1 MRKHMKKAKL
11 LCLLLALLGL
21 LSACSAHSEAAA
33 EKAAPTWQ
41 SQYDLGVRYLSNG
54 NYEEA
59 ILAFNAAI
67 EIDPKNAE
75 TYEQRGNAYWELA
88 QNAQGSEQT
97 EAYRCA
103 AEDYESAMKW
113 GSETDVL
120 YRRAADSYYGAQDYE
135 KAESYY
141 EKLLEKD
148 EDVLARLIEC
158 SRELGKENE
167 LAKRLQA
174 RYRETGDNRCLQ
186 ALCELWP
193 QEALR
198 AYAALLGTDGTM
210 GFALVDLDENG
221 TPELICGEIDTKG
234 QSEQI
239 ALTDYTLYTW
249 KNDQVMELYNGFVD
263 TWINP
268 DVRVTTAG
276 AIVNEGHGTSAGY
289 VLQYVR
295 WDGVQIEHHDFW
307 SYAKTE
313 DMAGERAYYFD
324 DVEVSEAV
332 FDERLAA
339 CTEGDDGYVL
349 RFFANTPENC
359 RDYLYYGTQTSQTT
373 AEEPQLSEQ
382 ELLALLR
389 ENVEWLNAVE
399 NECFMAEVQWEEAYG
414 AILSYENSQYGKI
427 KRLVPRPTVS
437 SELKRH
443 VAEGEAV
450 DPAERSFYPISNYSS
465 KEQMLNDLCE
475 YIDVDSPNIVQMSSS
490 SVSDMLDED
499 VLEFDG
505 RLYMIRGGRGYGVYD
520 YDPQTLKIVS
530 FDETTCE
537 AECDLLFFDQFY
549 SVQTISFEKRNG
561 RWIIV
566 HVEVTRSS
574 ADPYTITAET
584 RADRSLYPRPERT
597 LQQGSQGE
605 DVKYVQAMLVVM
617 NYDGVVVDGDFGQAT
632 KAALM
637 RWQKNHSLTQ
647 TGVVD
652 ADTLQQLEAAETEW
666 LLRE

>member
-1 MRKHMKKAKL
+1 MKRIKMM
-11 LCLLLALLGL
+11 CFLLALLGL
-21 LSACSAHSEAAA
+21 LSACSAHSVDA
-33 EKAAPTWQ
+33 EEQSAPTWQ
-41 SQYDLGVRYLSNG
+41 SRYDLGVRYLSDG
-54 NYEEA
+54 RYEEA
-59 ILAFNAAI
+59 ILAFTAAI
-67 EIDPKNAE
+67 EIDPKNAQA
-75 TYEQRGNAYWELA
+75 YEQRGDAYWELA
-88 QNAQGSEQT
+88 QSAQGSEQT
-97 EAYRCA
+97 DAYRSA
-103 AEDYESAMKW
+103 AEDYESAMQW
-113 GSETDVL
+113 GSETDEL
-120 YRRAADSYYGAQDYE
+120 YRRAADAYYGAQDYE

-158 SRELGKENE
+158 SRALGTGKE

-174 RYRETGDNRCLQ
+174 RYLETGEERYLQ

-193 QEALR
+193 QDALR

-210 GFALVDLDENG
+210 GFALVDLDEDG
-221 TPELICGEIDTKG
+221 TPELICGEINTG
-234 QSEQI
+234 VQSEQI
-239 ALTDYTLYTW
+239 VLTDYRLYTW
-249 KNDQVMELYNGFVD
+249 KNGQTAELYHGFVD
-263 TWINP
+263 GWFYP
-268 DVRVTTAG
+268 DVCVTTKG

-289 VLQYVR
+289 ELQYVC

-313 DMAGERAYYFD
+313 DVSGERVCYLD

-339 CTEGDDGYVL
+339 CTADDEYVL
-349 RFFANTPENC
+349 HFLASTPENC
-359 RDYLYYGTQTSQTT
+359 RKYLRSAAQASRQPEQT
-373 AEEPQLSEQ
+373 QLSEQ
-382 ELLALLR
+382 ELLALLQ
-389 ENVEWLNAVE
+389 ENLAWLNAVE
-399 NECFMAEVQWEEAYG
+399 DELFFVELRGASCMAVV
-414 AILSYENSQYGKI
+414 SYENGQYGAI
-427 KRLVPRPTVS
+427 KRLVPSPATT
-437 SELKRH
+437 SELERSL
-443 VAEGEAV
+443 AEDEAV

-465 KEQMLNDLCE
+465 KEQMLDNLRE
-475 YIDVDSPNIVQMSSS
+475 YMDVDSLGIMQSPYAT
-490 SVSDMLDED
+490 VSDVLNDN
-499 VLEFDG
+499 VLEFNG
-505 RLYMIRGGRGYGVYD
+505 GLYLVRGGRGYGVYD
-520 YDPQTLKIVS
+520 YDPQTLRIVS
-530 FDETTCE
+530 SDETACE
-537 AECDLLFFDQFY
+537 AECDLLYFEQFD

-561 RWIIV
+561 RWIIT
-566 HVEVTRSS
+566 HVAKAQSG

-632 KAALM
+632 EAALM

>member
-1 MRKHMKKAKL
+1 MKRIKMM
-11 LCLLLALLGL
+11 CFLLALLGL
-21 LSACSAHSEAAA
+21 LSACSAHSVDA
-33 EKAAPTWQ
+33 EEQSAPTWQ
-41 SQYDLGVRYLSNG
+41 SRYDLGVRYLSDG
-54 NYEEA
+54 RYEEA
-59 ILAFNAAI
+59 ILAFTAAI
-67 EIDPKNAE
+67 EIDPKNAQA
-75 TYEQRGNAYWELA
+75 YEQRGDAYWELA
-88 QNAQGSEQT
+88 QSAQGSEQT
-97 EAYRCA
+97 DAYRSA
-103 AEDYESAMKW
+103 AEDYESAMQW
-113 GSETDVL
+113 GSETDEL
-120 YRRAADSYYGAQDYE
+120 YRRAADAYYGAQDYE

-158 SRELGKENE
+158 SRALGTGKE

-174 RYRETGDNRCLQ
+174 RYLETGEERYLQ

-210 GFALVDLDENG
+210 GFALVDLDEDG
-221 TPELICGEIDTKG
+221 TPELICGEIDTQG

-249 KNDQVMELYNGFVD
+249 KNDQVTELYHGFVD

-268 DVRVTTAG
+268 DVRVTAAG

-289 VLQYVR
+289 ELQYVR

-307 SYAKTE
+307 SYAKSE
-313 DMAGERAYYFD
+313 DLAGDRAYYLD

-332 FDERLAA
+332 FYERLAD

-349 RFFANTPENC
+349 RFLANTPDNC
-359 RDYLYYGTQTSQTT
+359 RKYLRGSTQASQQPEQT
-373 AEEPQLSEQ
+373 QLSEQ
-382 ELLALLR
+382 ELLALLQ
-389 ENVEWLNAVE
+389 ENLAWLNAVE
-399 NECFMAEVQWEEAYG
+399 DELFFVELRGASCMAVV
-414 AILSYENSQYGKI
+414 SYENGQYGAI
-427 KRLVPRPTVS
+427 KRLVPEGNSADIEQT
-437 SELKRH
+437 L
-443 VAEGEAV
+443 AEDEAI
-450 DPAERSFYPISNYSS
+450 DPAYRSFSPISNYSS
-465 KEQMLNDLCE
+465 KEQILNTLRD
-475 YIDVDSPNIVQMSSS
+475 YMDVDSLGIMQNAYAT
-490 SVSDMLDED
+490 VSD
-499 VLEFDG
+499 VLNDNVWEFNG
-505 RLYMIRGGRGYGVYD
+505 GLYLVRGGRGYGVYD
-520 YDPQTLKIVS
+520 YDPQTLRIVS
-530 FDETTCE
+530 SDETACE
-537 AECDLLFFDQFY
+537 AECDLLYFEQFY

-561 RWIIV
+561 RWIIT
-566 HVEVTRSS
+566 HVAKAQSG

-597 LQQGSQGE
+597 LERGSQGE

-617 NYDGVVVDGDFGQAT
+617 NYDGVVVDGDFGPAT
-632 KAALM
+632 EAALM

>member
-1 MRKHMKKAKL
+1 MKRIKMM
-11 LCLLLALLGL
+11 CFLLALLGL
-21 LSACSAHSEAAA
+21 LSACSAHSVDA
-33 EKAAPTWQ
+33 EEQSAPTWQ
-41 SQYDLGVRYLSNG
+41 SRYDLGVRYLSDG
-54 NYEEA
+54 RYEEA
-59 ILAFNAAI
+59 ILAFTAAI
-67 EIDPKNAE
+67 EIDPKNAQA
-75 TYEQRGNAYWELA
+75 YEQRGDAYWELA
-88 QNAQGSEQT
+88 QSAQGSEQT
-97 EAYRCA
+97 DAYRSA
-103 AEDYESAMKW
+103 AEDYESAMQW
-113 GSETDVL
+113 GSETDEL
-120 YRRAADSYYGAQDYE
+120 YRRAADAYYGAQDYE
-135 KAESYY
+135 KAEFYY

-158 SRELGKENE
+158 SQALGTGKE

-174 RYRETGDNRCLQ
+174 RYLETGEERYLQ

-210 GFALVDLDENG
+210 GFALVDLDEDG
-221 TPELICGEIDTKG
+221 TPELICGEIDTQG

-249 KNDQVMELYNGFVD
+249 KNDQVTELYHGFVD

-268 DVRVTTAG
+268 DVRVTAAG

-289 VLQYVR
+289 ELQYVR

-307 SYAKTE
+307 SYAKSE
-313 DMAGERAYYFD
+313 DLAGDRAYYLD

-332 FDERLAA
+332 FYERLAD

-349 RFFANTPENC
+349 RFLANTPDNC
-359 RDYLYYGTQTSQTT
+359 RKYLRGSTQASQQPEQT
-373 AEEPQLSEQ
+373 QLSEQ
-382 ELLALLR
+382 ELLALLQ
-389 ENVEWLNAVE
+389 ENLAWLNEVE
-399 NECFMAEVQWEEAYG
+399 DDRFFIECQGGYMAIV
-414 AILSYENSQYGKI
+414 SYENGQYGRI
-427 KRLVPRPTVS
+427 KRLVPSPATT
-437 SELKRH
+437 SELESTL
-443 VAEGEAV
+443 AEDEAI
-450 DPAERSFYPISNYSS
+450 DPAYRSFSPITNYSS
-465 KEQMLNDLCE
+465 KEQILNLLRQ
-475 YIDVDSPNIVQMSSS
+475 YMDVDSLGIMQSPYAT
-490 SVSDMLDED
+490 VSDTLDEN
-499 VLEFDG
+499 VMEFNG
-505 RLYMIRGGRGYGVYD
+505 GLYLVRGGRGYGVYD
-520 YDPQTLKIVS
+520 YDPQTLRIVS
-530 FDETTCE
+530 SDETACE
-537 AECDLLFFDQFY
+537 AECDLLYFEQFD

-566 HVEVTRSS
+566 HVGKAGSS

-632 KAALM
+632 EAALM

>member
-1 MRKHMKKAKL
+1 MKRIKMM
-11 LCLLLALLGL
+11 CFLLALLGL
-21 LSACSAHSEAAA
+21 LSACSAHSVDA
-33 EKAAPTWQ
+33 EEQSAPTWQ
-41 SQYDLGVRYLSNG
+41 SRYDLGVRYLSDG
-54 NYEEA
+54 RYEEA
-59 ILAFNAAI
+59 ILAFTAAI
-67 EIDPKNAE
+67 EIDPKNAQA
-75 TYEQRGNAYWELA
+75 YEQRGDAYWELA
-88 QNAQGSEQT
+88 QSAQGSEQT
-97 EAYRCA
+97 DAYRSA
-103 AEDYESAMKW
+103 AEDYESAMQW
-113 GSETDVL
+113 GSETDEL
-120 YRRAADSYYGAQDYE
+120 YRRAADAYYGAQDYE

-158 SRELGKENE
+158 SRALGTGKE

-174 RYRETGDNRCLQ
+174 RYLETGEERYLQ

-198 AYAALLGTDGTM
+198 GYAALLGTDGTM
-210 GFALVDLDENG
+210 GFALVDLDEDG
-221 TPELICGEIDTKG
+221 TPELICGEIDTQG

-249 KNDQVMELYNGFVD
+249 KNDQVMELYHGFVD

-268 DVRVTTAG
+268 DVRVTAAG

-289 VLQYVR
+289 ELQYVR

-307 SYAKTE
+307 SYAKSE
-313 DMAGERAYYFD
+313 DLAGDRAYYLD

-332 FDERLAA
+332 FYERLAD

-349 RFFANTPENC
+349 RFLANTPDNC
-359 RDYLYYGTQTSQTT
+359 RKYLRGSTQASQQPEQT
-373 AEEPQLSEQ
+373 QLSEQ
-382 ELLALLR
+382 ELLALLQ
-389 ENVEWLNAVE
+389 ENLAWLNAVE
-399 NECFMAEVQWEEAYG
+399 DELFFVELRGASCMAVV
-414 AILSYENSQYGKI
+414 SYENGQYGAI
-427 KRLVPRPTVS
+427 KRLVPEGNSADIEQT
-437 SELKRH
+437 L
-443 VAEGEAV
+443 AEDEAI
-450 DPAERSFYPISNYSS
+450 DPAYRSFSPISNYSS
-465 KEQMLNDLCE
+465 KEQILNTLRD
-475 YIDVDSPNIVQMSSS
+475 YMDVDSLGIMQSPYAT
-490 SVSDMLDED
+490 VSDVLNDN

-505 RLYMIRGGRGYGVYD
+505 GLYLVRGGRGYGVYD
-520 YDPQTLKIVS
+520 YDPQTLRIVS
-530 FDETTCE
+530 SDETACE
-537 AECDLLFFDQFY
+537 AECDLLYFEQFD
-549 SVQTISFEKRNG
+549 SVQTISFEKRSG
-561 RWIIV
+561 RWIIT
-566 HVEVTRSS
+566 HIEKANSG

-597 LQQGSQGE
+597 LERGSQGE

-632 KAALM
+632 EAALM

-652 ADTLQQLEAAETEW
+652 ADTLQQLEAAETAW

>member
-1 MRKHMKKAKL
+1 MKRIKMM
-11 LCLLLALLGL
+11 CFLLALLGL
-21 LSACSAHSEAAA
+21 LSACSAHSVDA
-33 EKAAPTWQ
+33 EEQSAPTWQ
-41 SQYDLGVRYLSNG
+41 SRYDLGVRYLSDG
-54 NYEEA
+54 RYEEA
-59 ILAFNAAI
+59 ILAFTAAI
-67 EIDPKNAE
+67 EIDPKNAQA
-75 TYEQRGNAYWELA
+75 YEQRGDAYWELA
-88 QNAQGSEQT
+88 QSAQGSEQT
-97 EAYRCA
+97 DAYRSA
-103 AEDYESAMKW
+103 AEDYESAMQW
-113 GSETDVL
+113 GSETDEL
-120 YRRAADSYYGAQDYE
+120 YRRAADAYYGAQDYE

-158 SRELGKENE
+158 SRALGTGKE

-174 RYRETGDNRCLQ
+174 RYLETGEERYLQ

-198 AYAALLGTDGTM
+198 GYAALLGTDGTM
-210 GFALVDLDENG
+210 GFALVDLDEDG
-221 TPELICGEIDTKG
+221 TPELICGEINTG
-234 QSEQI
+234 VQSEQI
-239 ALTDYTLYTW
+239 VLTDYRLYTW
-249 KNDQVMELYNGFVD
+249 KNGQTAELYHGFVD
-263 TWINP
+263 GWFYP
-268 DVRVTTAG
+268 DVCVTTKG

-289 VLQYVR
+289 ELQYVR
-295 WDGVQIEHHDFW
+295 WDGVQIEHHSFW
-307 SYAKTE
+307 SYAKSE
-313 DMAGERAYYFD
+313 NLAGDRAYYLD

-332 FDERLAA
+332 FYERLAD

-349 RFFANTPENC
+349 HFLANTPENC
-359 RDYLYYGTQTSQTT
+359 RDYLRYGIQTSQTT

-399 NECFMAEVQWEEAYG
+399 NEWFMAEVQWEEAYG

-427 KRLVPRPTVS
+427 KRLVPMPTS
-437 SELKRH
+437 TSELEGTL
-443 VAEGEAV
+443 AEKEIF
-450 DPAERSFYPISNYSS
+450 DPIPVHYYPITNYISV
-465 KEQMLNDLCE
+465 EQIVERLRE
-475 YIDVDSPNIVQMSSS
+475 YMDVDCPNIVQCSSAS
-490 SVSDMLDED
+490 ASKIVHDD
-499 VLEFDG
+499 VMEFNG
-505 RLYMIRGGRGYGVYD
+505 RVYLTRGSRGYGVYD
-520 YDPQTLKIVS
+520 YDLQTLKIVS

-537 AECDLLFFDQFY
+537 AECDLVRMDNVR

-566 HVEVTRSS
+566 HVEEARSS

-597 LQQGSQGE
+597 LERGSQGE

-617 NYDGVVVDGDFGQAT
+617 NYDGVVVDGDFGPAT
-632 KAALM
+632 EAALM

>member
-1 MRKHMKKAKL
+1 MKRIKMM
-11 LCLLLALLGL
+11 CFLLALLGL
-21 LSACSAHSEAAA
+21 LSACSAHSVDA
-33 EKAAPTWQ
+33 EEQSAPTWQ
-41 SQYDLGVRYLSNG
+41 SRYDLGVRYLSDG
-54 NYEEA
+54 RYEEA
-59 ILAFNAAI
+59 ILAFTAAI
-67 EIDPKNAE
+67 EIDPKNAQA
-75 TYEQRGNAYWELA
+75 YEQRGDAYWELA
-88 QNAQGSEQT
+88 QSAQGSEQT
-97 EAYRCA
+97 DAYRSA
-103 AEDYESAMKW
+103 AEDYESAMQW
-113 GSETDVL
+113 GSETDEL
-120 YRRAADSYYGAQDYE
+120 YRRAADAYYGAQDYE
-135 KAESYY
+135 KAEFYY

-158 SRELGKENE
+158 SRALGTGKE

-174 RYRETGDNRCLQ
+174 RYLETGEERYLQ

-210 GFALVDLDENG
+210 GFALVDLDEDG

-249 KNDQVMELYNGFVD
+249 KNDQVTELYHGFVD

-289 VLQYVR
+289 ELQYVR

-313 DMAGERAYYFD
+313 DVSGERVCYLD

-359 RDYLYYGTQTSQTT
+359 RDYLHYGIQTSQTT

-382 ELLALLR
+382 ELLALLQ
-389 ENVEWLNAVE
+389 ENLAWLNAVE
-399 NECFMAEVQWEEAYG
+399 DELFFVELRGASCMAVV
-414 AILSYENSQYGKI
+414 SYENGQYGAI
-427 KRLVPRPTVS
+427 KRLVPSPATT
-437 SELKRH
+437 SELERSL
-443 VAEGEAV
+443 AEDEAV
-450 DPAERSFYPISNYSS
+450 DPAERSFSPISNYSS
-465 KEQMLNDLCE
+465 KEQMLDNLRE
-475 YIDVDSPNIVQMSSS
+475 YMDVDSLGIMQSPYAT
-490 SVSDMLDED
+490 VSD
-499 VLEFDG
+499 VLNDNVWEFNG
-505 RLYMIRGGRGYGVYD
+505 GLYLVRGGRGYGVFT

-537 AECDLLFFDQFY
+537 AECDLMRFGDYFD
-549 SVQTISFEKRNG
+549 SVQTISFEKRSG
-561 RWIIV
+561 RWIIT
-566 HVEVTRSS
+566 HIEKANSG

-597 LQQGSQGE
+597 LERGSQGE

-617 NYDGVVVDGDFGQAT
+617 NYDGVVVDGDFGPVTAD
-632 KAALM
+632 AVM
-637 RWQKNHSLTQ
+637 RWQKNHGYTQ
-647 TGVVD
+647 DGVVD
-652 ADTLQQLEAAETEW
+652 VQLLSAMEEAETSW
-666 LLRE
+666 KLRQ

>member
-1 MRKHMKKAKL
+1 MKRLKMM
-11 LCLLLALLGL
+11 CFLLALLGL
-21 LSACSAHSEAAA
+21 LSACSAHSVDA
-33 EKAAPTWQ
+33 EEQSAPTWQ
-41 SQYDLGVRYLSNG
+41 SRYDLGVRYLSDG
-54 NYEEA
+54 RYEEA
-59 ILAFNAAI
+59 ILAFTAAI
-67 EIDPKNAE
+67 EIDPKNAQA
-75 TYEQRGNAYWELA
+75 YEQRGDAYWELA
-88 QNAQGSEQT
+88 QSAQGSEQT
-97 EAYRCA
+97 DAYRSA
-103 AEDYESAMKW
+103 AEDYESAMQW
-113 GSETDVL
+113 GSETDEL
-120 YRRAADSYYGAQDYE
+120 YRRAADAYYGAQDYE

-158 SRELGKENE
+158 SRALGTGKE

-174 RYRETGDNRCLQ
+174 RYLETGEERYLQ

-210 GFALVDLDENG
+210 GFALVDLDEDG

-249 KNDQVMELYNGFVD
+249 KNDQVMELYHGFVD

-289 VLQYVR
+289 ELQYVR

-307 SYAKTE
+307 SYAKSE
-313 DMAGERAYYFD
+313 DLAGDRAYYLD

-332 FDERLAA
+332 FYERLAD

-349 RFFANTPENC
+349 RFLANTPENC
-359 RDYLYYGTQTSQTT
+359 RKYLRDSIQASRQP
-373 AEEPQLSEQ
+373 EQPQLNEQ
-382 ELLALLR
+382 ELLALLQ
-389 ENVEWLNAVE
+389 ENLAWLNAVE
-399 NECFMAEVQWEEAYG
+399 GETFFVEGQGSYMAIV
-414 AILSYENSQYGKI
+414 SYENGQYGRI
-427 KRLVPRPTVS
+427 KRLVPSPATT
-437 SELKRH
+437 SELESTL
-443 VAEGEAV
+443 AEDEAI
-450 DPAERSFYPISNYSS
+450 DPTFSSYYPISNYSS
-465 KEQMLNDLCE
+465 EEQILDNLRE
-475 YIDVDSPNIVQMSSS
+475 YMDVDSLGIMQSPYAT
-490 SVSDMLDED
+490 VSDTLDEN
-499 VLEFDG
+499 VMEFNG
-505 RLYMIRGGRGYGVYD
+505 GLYLVRGGRGYGVYD
-520 YDPQTLKIVS
+520 YDPQTLRIVS
-530 FDETTCE
+530 SDETACE
-537 AECDLLFFDQFY
+537 AECDLLCFEQFD

-566 HVEVTRSS
+566 HVGKAGSS

-597 LQQGSQGE
+597 LERGSQGE

-617 NYDGVVVDGDFGQAT
+617 NYDGVVVDGDFGPAT
-632 KAALM
+632 EAALM

>member
-1 MRKHMKKAKL
+1 MKRIKMM
-11 LCLLLALLGL
+11 CFLLALLGL
-21 LSACSAHSEAAA
+21 LSACSAHSVDA
-33 EKAAPTWQ
+33 EEQSAPTWQ
-41 SQYDLGVRYLSNG
+41 SRYDLGVRYLSDG
-54 NYEEA
+54 RYEEA
-59 ILAFNAAI
+59 ILAFTAAI
-67 EIDPKNAE
+67 EIDPKNAQA
-75 TYEQRGNAYWELA
+75 YEQRGDAYWELA
-88 QNAQGSEQT
+88 QSAQGSEQT
-97 EAYRCA
+97 DAYRSA
-103 AEDYESAMKW
+103 AEDYESAMQW
-113 GSETDVL
+113 GSETDEL
-120 YRRAADSYYGAQDYE
+120 YRRAADAYYGAQDYE
-135 KAESYY
+135 KAEFYY

-158 SRELGKENE
+158 SQALGTGKE

-174 RYRETGDNRCLQ
+174 RYLETGEERYLQ

-210 GFALVDLDENG
+210 GFALVDLDEDG

-249 KNDQVMELYNGFVD
+249 KNDQVTELYHGFVD

-289 VLQYVR
+289 ELQYVR

-307 SYAKTE
+307 SYAKSE
-313 DMAGERAYYFD
+313 DLAGDRAYYLD

-332 FDERLAA
+332 FYERLAD

-349 RFFANTPENC
+349 RFLANTPDNC
-359 RDYLYYGTQTSQTT
+359 RKYLRGSTQASQQPEQT
-373 AEEPQLSEQ
+373 QLSEQ
-382 ELLALLR
+382 ELLALLQ
-389 ENVEWLNAVE
+389 ENLAWLNAVE
-399 NECFMAEVQWEEAYG
+399 DELFFVELRGASCMAVV
-414 AILSYENSQYGKI
+414 SYENGQYGAI
-427 KRLVPRPTVS
+427 KRLVPEGNSADIEQT
-437 SELKRH
+437 L
-443 VAEGEAV
+443 AEDEAI
-450 DPAERSFYPISNYSS
+450 DPAYRSFSPISNYSS
-465 KEQMLNDLCE
+465 KEQILNTLRD
-475 YIDVDSPNIVQMSSS
+475 YMDVDSLGIMQNAYAT
-490 SVSDMLDED
+490 VSD
-499 VLEFDG
+499 VLNDNVWELNG
-505 RLYMIRGGRGYGVYD
+505 GLYLVRGGRGYGVFN

-537 AECDLLFFDQFY
+537 AECDLLYFEQFD

-561 RWIIV
+561 RWIIT
-566 HVEVTRSS
+566 HVAKAQSG

-597 LQQGSQGE
+597 LESGSQGE

-632 KAALM
+632 EAALM

>member
-1 MRKHMKKAKL
+1 MKRIKMM
-11 LCLLLALLGL
+11 CFLLALLGL
-21 LSACSAHSEAAA
+21 LSACSAHSVDA
-33 EKAAPTWQ
+33 EEQSAPTWQ
-41 SQYDLGVRYLSNG
+41 SRYDLGVRYLSDG
-54 NYEEA
+54 RYEEA
-59 ILAFNAAI
+59 ILAFTAAI
-67 EIDPKNAE
+67 EIDPKNAQA
-75 TYEQRGNAYWELA
+75 YEQRGDAYWELA
-88 QNAQGSEQT
+88 QSAQGSEQT
-97 EAYRCA
+97 DAYRSA
-103 AEDYESAMKW
+103 AEDYESAMQW
-113 GSETDVL
+113 GSETDEL
-120 YRRAADSYYGAQDYE
+120 YRRAADAYYGAQDYE

-158 SRELGKENE
+158 SRALGTGKE

-174 RYRETGDNRCLQ
+174 RYLETGEERYLQ

-210 GFALVDLDENG
+210 GFALVDLDEDG
-221 TPELICGEIDTKG
+221 TPELICGEIDTQG

-249 KNDQVMELYNGFVD
+249 KNDQVTELYHGFVD

-268 DVRVTTAG
+268 DVRVTAAG

-289 VLQYVR
+289 ELQYVR

-307 SYAKTE
+307 SYAKSE
-313 DMAGERAYYFD
+313 DLAGDRAYYLD

-332 FDERLAA
+332 FYERLAD

-349 RFFANTPENC
+349 RFLANTPDNC
-359 RDYLYYGTQTSQTT
+359 RKYLRGSTQASQQPEQT
-373 AEEPQLSEQ
+373 QLSEQ
-382 ELLALLR
+382 ELLALLQ
-389 ENVEWLNAVE
+389 ENLAWLNAVE
-399 NECFMAEVQWEEAYG
+399 DELFFVELRGASCMAVV
-414 AILSYENSQYGKI
+414 SYENGQYGAI
-427 KRLVPRPTVS
+427 KRLVPEGNSADIEQT
-437 SELKRH
+437 L
-443 VAEGEAV
+443 AEDEAI
-450 DPAERSFYPISNYSS
+450 DPAYRSFSPISNYSS
-465 KEQMLNDLCE
+465 KEQILNTLRD
-475 YIDVDSPNIVQMSSS
+475 YMDVDSLGIMQNAYAT
-490 SVSDMLDED
+490 VSD
-499 VLEFDG
+499 VLNDNVWEFDG
-505 RLYMIRGGRGYGVYD
+505 GLYLVRGGRGYGVYD
-520 YDPQTLKIVS
+520 YDPQTLRIVS
-530 FDETTCE
+530 SDETACE
-537 AECDLLFFDQFY
+537 AECDLLYFEQFD
-549 SVQTISFEKRNG
+549 SVQTISFEKRNS
-561 RWIIV
+561 RWIIT
-566 HVEVTRSS
+566 HVAKAQSG

-632 KAALM
+632 EAALM

-652 ADTLQQLEAAETEW
+652 ADTLQQLEAAETAW

>member
-1 MRKHMKKAKL
+1 MKRIKMM
-11 LCLLLALLGL
+11 CFLLALLGL
-21 LSACSAHSEAAA
+21 LSACSAHSVDA
-33 EKAAPTWQ
+33 EEQSAPTWQ
-41 SQYDLGVRYLSNG
+41 SRYDLGVRYLSDG
-54 NYEEA
+54 RYEEA
-59 ILAFNAAI
+59 ILAFTAAI
-67 EIDPKNAE
+67 EIDPKNAQA
-75 TYEQRGNAYWELA
+75 YEQRGDAYWELA
-88 QNAQGSEQT
+88 QSAQGSEQT
-97 EAYRCA
+97 DAYRSA
-103 AEDYESAMKW
+103 AEDYESAMQW
-113 GSETDVL
+113 GSETDEL
-120 YRRAADSYYGAQDYE
+120 YRRAADAYYGAQDYE

-148 EDVLARLIEC
+148 EDVLVRLIEC
-158 SRELGKENE
+158 SRALGTGKE

-174 RYRETGDNRCLQ
+174 RYLETGEERYLQ

-210 GFALVDLDENG
+210 GFALVDLDEDG
-221 TPELICGEIDTKG
+221 TPELICGEINTG
-234 QSEQI
+234 VQSEQI
-239 ALTDYTLYTW
+239 VLTDYRLYTW
-249 KNDQVMELYNGFVD
+249 KNGQTAELYHGFVD
-263 TWINP
+263 GWFYP
-268 DVRVTTAG
+268 DVCVITAG

-289 VLQYVR
+289 ELQYVR

-313 DMAGERAYYFD
+313 DMSGEWAYYLD
-324 DVEVSEAV
+324 DVEVSEDV

-359 RDYLYYGTQTSQTT
+359 RDYLHYGIQTSQTT

-382 ELLALLR
+382 ELLALLQ

-399 NECFMAEVQWEEAYG
+399 NEWFMAEVQWEEAYG

-427 KRLVPRPTVS
+427 KRLVPMPTS
-437 SELKRH
+437 TSELERSL
-443 VAEGEAV
+443 AEDEAV

-465 KEQMLNDLCE
+465 KEQILNLLRQ
-475 YIDVDSPNIVQMSSS
+475 YMDVDSLGIMQSPYAT
-490 SVSDMLDED
+490 VSDTLDEN
-499 VLEFDG
+499 VMEFNG
-505 RLYMIRGGRGYGVYD
+505 GLYLVRGGRGYGVFNYD
-520 YDPQTLKIVS
+520 LQTLKIVS

-537 AECDLLFFDQFY
+537 AECDLVRMDNVR

-566 HVEVTRSS
+566 HVEEARSS

-597 LQQGSQGE
+597 LERGSQGE

-632 KAALM
+632 EAALM

-652 ADTLQQLEAAETEW
+652 ADTLQQLEAAETAW

>member
-1 MRKHMKKAKL
+1 MKRLKMM
-11 LCLLLALLGL
+11 CFLLALLGL
-21 LSACSAHSEAAA
+21 LSACSAHSVDA
-33 EKAAPTWQ
+33 EEQSAPTWQ
-41 SQYDLGVRYLSNG
+41 SRYDLGVRYLSDG
-54 NYEEA
+54 RYEEA
-59 ILAFNAAI
+59 ILAFTAAI
-67 EIDPKNAE
+67 EIDPKNAQA
-75 TYEQRGNAYWELA
+75 YEQRGDAYWELA
-88 QNAQGSEQT
+88 QSAQGSEQT
-97 EAYRCA
+97 DAYRSA
-103 AEDYESAMKW
+103 AEDYESAMQW
-113 GSETDVL
+113 GSETDEL
-120 YRRAADSYYGAQDYE
+120 YRRAADAYYGAQDYE

-158 SRELGKENE
+158 SRALGTGKE

-174 RYRETGDNRCLQ
+174 RYLETGEERYLQ

-210 GFALVDLDENG
+210 GFALVDLDEDG
-221 TPELICGEIDTKG
+221 TPELICGEIDTQG

-249 KNDQVMELYNGFVD
+249 QNDQVMELYNGFVD

-289 VLQYVR
+289 ELQYVR

-307 SYAKTE
+307 SYAKSE
-313 DMAGERAYYFD
+313 DLAGDRAYYLD

-332 FDERLAA
+332 FYERLAD

-349 RFFANTPENC
+349 RFLANTPDNC
-359 RDYLYYGTQTSQTT
+359 RKYLRGSTQASQQPEQT
-373 AEEPQLSEQ
+373 QLSEQ
-382 ELLALLR
+382 ELLALLQ
-389 ENVEWLNAVE
+389 ENLAWLNAVE
-399 NECFMAEVQWEEAYG
+399 DELFFVELRGASCMAVV
-414 AILSYENSQYGKI
+414 SYENGQYGAI
-427 KRLVPRPTVS
+427 KRLVPEGNSADIEQT
-437 SELKRH
+437 L
-443 VAEGEAV
+443 AEDEAI
-450 DPAERSFYPISNYSS
+450 DPAYRSFSPISNYSS
-465 KEQMLNDLCE
+465 KEQILNTLRD
-475 YIDVDSPNIVQMSSS
+475 YMDVDSLGIMQNAYAT
-490 SVSDMLDED
+490 VSD
-499 VLEFDG
+499 VLNDNVWEFNG
-505 RLYMIRGGRGYGVYD
+505 GLYLVRGGRGYGVFN

-537 AECDLLFFDQFY
+537 AECDLLYFEQFD

-561 RWIIV
+561 RWIIT
-566 HVEVTRSS
+566 HIEKANSG

-597 LQQGSQGE
+597 LERGSQGE

-632 KAALM
+632 EAALM

-652 ADTLQQLEAAETEW
+652 ADTLQQLEAAETAW

>member
-1 MRKHMKKAKL
+1 MKRLKMM
-11 LCLLLALLGL
+11 CFLLALLGL
-21 LSACSAHSEAAA
+21 LSACSAHSVDA
-33 EKAAPTWQ
+33 EEQSAPTWQ
-41 SQYDLGVRYLSNG
+41 SRYDLGVRYLSDG
-54 NYEEA
+54 RYEEA
-59 ILAFNAAI
+59 ILAFTAAI
-67 EIDPKNAE
+67 EIDPKNAQA
-75 TYEQRGNAYWELA
+75 YEQRGDAYWELA
-88 QNAQGSEQT
+88 QSAQGSEQT
-97 EAYRCA
+97 DAYRSA
-103 AEDYESAMKW
+103 AEDYESAMQW
-113 GSETDVL
+113 GSETDEL
-120 YRRAADSYYGAQDYE
+120 YRRAADAYYGAQDYE

-158 SRELGKENE
+158 SRALGTGKE

-174 RYRETGDNRCLQ
+174 RYLETGEERYLQ

-210 GFALVDLDENG
+210 GFALVDLDEDG
-221 TPELICGEIDTKG
+221 TPELICGEIDTQG

-249 KNDQVMELYNGFVD
+249 QNDQVMELYNGFVD

-289 VLQYVR
+289 ELQYVR

-307 SYAKTE
+307 SYAKSE
-313 DMAGERAYYFD
+313 DLAGDRAYYLD

-332 FDERLAA
+332 FYERLAD

-349 RFFANTPENC
+349 RFLANTPDNC
-359 RDYLYYGTQTSQTT
+359 RKYLRGSTQASQQPEQT
-373 AEEPQLSEQ
+373 QLSEQ
-382 ELLALLR
+382 ELLALLQ
-389 ENVEWLNAVE
+389 ENLAWQNAVE
-399 NECFMAEVQWEEAYG
+399 DELFFVELRGASCMAVV
-414 AILSYENSQYGKI
+414 SYENGQYGAI
-427 KRLVPRPTVS
+427 KRLVPEGNSADIEQT
-437 SELKRH
+437 L
-443 VAEGEAV
+443 AEDEAI
-450 DPAERSFYPISNYSS
+450 DPAYRSFSPISNYSS
-465 KEQMLNDLCE
+465 KEQILNTLRD
-475 YIDVDSPNIVQMSSS
+475 YMDVDSLGIMQNAYAT
-490 SVSDMLDED
+490 VSD
-499 VLEFDG
+499 VLNDNVWEFNG
-505 RLYMIRGGRGYGVYD
+505 GLYLVRGGRGYGVFN

-537 AECDLLFFDQFY
+537 AECDLLYFEQFD

-561 RWIIV
+561 RWIIT
-566 HVEVTRSS
+566 HVAKAQSG

-597 LQQGSQGE
+597 LERGSQGE

-617 NYDGVVVDGDFGQAT
+617 NYDGVVVDGDFGPAT
-632 KAALM
+632 EAALM

>member
-1 MRKHMKKAKL
+1 MKRIKMM
-11 LCLLLALLGL
+11 CFLLALLGL
-21 LSACSAHSEAAA
+21 LSACSAHSVDA
-33 EKAAPTWQ
+33 EEQSAPTWQ
-41 SQYDLGVRYLSNG
+41 SRYV
-54 NYEEA
+54 
-59 ILAFNAAI
+59 LAFTAAI
-67 EIDPKNAE
+67 EIDPKNAQA
-75 TYEQRGNAYWELA
+75 YEQRGDAYWELA
-88 QNAQGSEQT
+88 QSAQGSEQT
-97 EAYRCA
+97 DAYRSA
-103 AEDYESAMKW
+103 AEDYESAMQW
-113 GSETDVL
+113 GSETDEL
-120 YRRAADSYYGAQDYE
+120 YRRAADAYYGAQDYE

-158 SRELGKENE
+158 SRALGTGKE

-174 RYRETGDNRCLQ
+174 RYLETGEERYLQ

-210 GFALVDLDENG
+210 GFALVDLDEDG
-221 TPELICGEIDTKG
+221 TPELICGEIDTQG

-249 KNDQVMELYNGFVD
+249 QNDQVMELYNGFVD

-289 VLQYVR
+289 ELQYVR

-313 DMAGERAYYFD
+313 DVSGERVCYLD

-339 CTEGDDGYVL
+339 CTADDEYVL
-349 RFFANTPENC
+349 HFLASTPENC
-359 RDYLYYGTQTSQTT
+359 RKYLRDSIQASRQP
-373 AEEPQLSEQ
+373 EQPQLNEQ
-382 ELLALLR
+382 ELLALLQ
-389 ENVEWLNAVE
+389 ENLAWLNAVE
-399 NECFMAEVQWEEAYG
+399 DELFFVELRGASCMAVV
-414 AILSYENSQYGKI
+414 SYENGQYGAI
-427 KRLVPRPTVS
+427 KRLVPEGNSADIEQT
-437 SELKRH
+437 L
-443 VAEGEAV
+443 AEDEAI
-450 DPAERSFYPISNYSS
+450 DPAYRSFSPISNYSS
-465 KEQMLNDLCE
+465 KEQILNTLRD
-475 YIDVDSPNIVQMSSS
+475 YMDVDSLGIMQNAYAT
-490 SVSDMLDED
+490 VSD
-499 VLEFDG
+499 VLNDNVWELNG
-505 RLYMIRGGRGYGVYD
+505 GLYLVRGGRGYGVFN

-537 AECDLLFFDQFY
+537 AECDLLYFEQFD

-561 RWIIV
+561 RWIIT
-566 HVEVTRSS
+566 HVAKAQSG

-597 LQQGSQGE
+597 LESGSQGE

-617 NYDGVVVDGDFGQAT
+617 NYDGVVVDGDFGPVTAD
-632 KAALM
+632 AVM
-637 RWQKNHSLTQ
+637 RWQKNHGYTQ
-647 TGVVD
+647 DGVVD
-652 ADTLQQLEAAETEW
+652 ARLLSAMEEAETSW
-666 LLRE
+666 KLRQ

>member
-1 MRKHMKKAKL
+1 MKRIKMM
-11 LCLLLALLGL
+11 CFLLALLGL
-21 LSACSAHSEAAA
+21 LSACSAHSVDA
-33 EKAAPTWQ
+33 EEQSAPTWQ
-41 SQYDLGVRYLSNG
+41 SRYDLGVRYLSDG
-54 NYEEA
+54 RYEEA
-59 ILAFNAAI
+59 ILAFTAAI
-67 EIDPKNAE
+67 EIDPKNAQA
-75 TYEQRGNAYWELA
+75 YEQRGDAYWELA
-88 QNAQGSEQT
+88 QSAQGSEQT
-97 EAYRCA
+97 DAYRSA
-103 AEDYESAMKW
+103 AEDYESAMQW
-113 GSETDVL
+113 GSETDEL
-120 YRRAADSYYGAQDYE
+120 YRRAADAYYGAQDYE

-158 SRELGKENE
+158 SRALGTGKE

-174 RYRETGDNRCLQ
+174 RYLETGEERYLQ

-210 GFALVDLDENG
+210 GFALVDLDEDG
-221 TPELICGEIDTKG
+221 TPELICGEIDTQG

-249 KNDQVMELYNGFVD
+249 QNDQVMELYNGFVD

-289 VLQYVR
+289 ELQYVR

-307 SYAKTE
+307 SYAKSE
-313 DMAGERAYYFD
+313 DLAGDRAYYLD

-332 FDERLAA
+332 FYERLAD

-349 RFFANTPENC
+349 RFLANTPDNC
-359 RDYLYYGTQTSQTT
+359 RKYLRGSTQASQQPEQT
-373 AEEPQLSEQ
+373 QLSEQ
-382 ELLALLR
+382 ELLALLQ
-389 ENVEWLNAVE
+389 ENLAWLNAVE
-399 NECFMAEVQWEEAYG
+399 DELFFVELRGASCMAVV
-414 AILSYENSQYGKI
+414 SYENGQYGAI
-427 KRLVPRPTVS
+427 KRLVPEGNSADIEQT
-437 SELKRH
+437 L
-443 VAEGEAV
+443 AEDEAI
-450 DPAERSFYPISNYSS
+450 DPAYRSFSPISNYSS
-465 KEQMLNDLCE
+465 KEQILNTLRD
-475 YIDVDSPNIVQMSSS
+475 YMDVDSLGIMQNAYAT
-490 SVSDMLDED
+490 VSD
-499 VLEFDG
+499 VLNDNVWEFNG
-505 RLYMIRGGRGYGVYD
+505 GLYLVRGGRGYGVFN

-537 AECDLLFFDQFY
+537 AECDLLYFEQFD

-561 RWIIV
+561 RWIIT
-566 HVEVTRSS
+566 HIEKANSG

-597 LQQGSQGE
+597 LERGSQGE

-632 KAALM
+632 EAALM

-652 ADTLQQLEAAETEW
+652 ADTLQQLEAAETAW

>member
-1 MRKHMKKAKL
+1 MKKAKL

-21 LSACSAHSEAAA
+21 LSACSAHSGDA
-33 EKAAPTWQ
+33 EDEFAPTWQ
-41 SQYDLGVRYLSNG
+41 FHYDLGVRYLSNG

-75 TYEQRGNAYWELA
+75 VYEQRGNAYWELA
-88 QNAQGSEQT
+88 QSAQGSEQT

-103 AEDYESAMKW
+103 AEDYESAMQW
-113 GSETDVL
+113 GSETDAL
-120 YRRAADSYYGAQDYE
+120 YRRTADAYYGAQDYE
-135 KAESYY
+135 KAESFY
-141 EKLLEKD
+141 EKIFEKD
-148 EDVLARLIEC
+148 EDALMRLIEC

-174 RYRETGDNRCLQ
+174 RYCETGDDRYLQ

-221 TPELICGEIDTKG
+221 IPELICGEIDTKG

-239 ALTDYTLYTW
+239 ALSDYTLYTW
-249 KNDQVMELYNGFVD
+249 QNNQVVELFNGFVD
-263 TWINP
+263 TWMNP

-276 AIVNEGHGTSAGY
+276 AVVNNGHGTSGSY

-324 DVEVSEAV
+324 DAEVSESV

-339 CTEGDDGYVL
+339 CTADDGYVL
-349 RFFANTPENC
+349 RFLANTPENC
-359 RDYLYYGTQTSQTT
+359 RKYLRSAAQASQQP
-373 AEEPQLSEQ
+373 EEPQLSEQ
-382 ELLALLR
+382 ELLTLLQ
-389 ENVEWLNAVE
+389 ENLAWLNAVE
-399 NECFMAEVQWEEAYG
+399 GETFFVEGQGSYMAIV
-414 AILSYENSQYGKI
+414 SYENGQYGRI
-427 KRLVPRPTVS
+427 KRLVPSPATT
-437 SELKRH
+437 SELESTL
-443 VAEGEAV
+443 AEDEAI
-450 DPAERSFYPISNYSS
+450 DPTFSSYCPISNYSS
-465 KEQMLNDLCE
+465 KEQILDNLRE
-475 YIDVDSPNIVQMSSS
+475 YMDVDSLGIMQNAYAT
-490 SVSDMLDED
+490 VSDVLNDN

-530 FDETTCE
+530 FDETICE
-537 AECDLLFFDQFY
+537 AECDLLYFDQFY
-549 SVQTISFEKRNG
+549 SIQTISFEKRNG

-566 HVEVTRSS
+566 HVEEARSS

-597 LQQGSQGE
+597 LRRGSQGE
-605 DVKYVQAMLVVM
+605 DVKYVQAMLVAM
-617 NYDGVVVDGDFGQAT
+617 NYDGVVVDGDFGSVT
-632 KAALM
+632 ENALM
-637 RWQKNHSLTQ
+637 RWQKNHLLTQ

-652 ADTLQQLEAAETEW
+652 ADTLQQLETAETEW

>member
-158 SRELGKENE
+158 SRTLGTGKE

-174 RYRETGDNRCLQ
+174 RYLETGEERYLQ

-210 GFALVDLDENG
+210 GFALVDLDEDG

-263 TWINP
+263 TWTNP

-289 VLQYVR
+289 ELQYVR

-313 DMAGERAYYFD
+313 DVSGERVCYLD
-324 DVEVSEAV
+324 DVEVSEAA

-339 CTEGDDGYVL
+339 CTADDEYVL
-349 RFFANTPENC
+349 RFLASTPENC
-359 RDYLYYGTQTSQTT
+359 RKYLRDSIQASRQP
-373 AEEPQLSEQ
+373 EQPQLNEQ
-382 ELLALLR
+382 ELLALLQ
-389 ENVEWLNAVE
+389 ENLAWLNAAE
-399 NECFMAEVQWEEAYG
+399 NETFCAEFSWSGAYA
-414 AILSYENSQYGKI
+414 AIVSYENGQYGKI
-427 KRLVPRPTVS
+427 KRLVPTPAST
-437 SELKRH
+437 SELEGTL
-443 VAEGEAV
+443 AENEAI
-450 DPAERSFYPISNYSS
+450 DPAYLSFYPITNYSS
-465 KEQMLNDLCE
+465 KDQILDNLREYMDVNSLGIMQNAYATVSDVLNDNVWEL
-475 YIDVDSPNIVQMSSS
+475 N
-490 SVSDMLDED
+490 
-499 VLEFDG
+499 G
-505 RLYMIRGGRGYGVYD
+505 GLYLVRGGRGYGVFD

-537 AECDLLFFDQFY
+537 AECDLMRFGDYFD
-549 SVQTISFEKRNG
+549 SVQTISFEKHSG
-561 RWIIV
+561 RWIIT
-566 HVEVTRSS
+566 HIEKANSG

-617 NYDGVVVDGDFGQAT
+617 NYDGVVVDGDFGPVTAD
-632 KAALM
+632 AVM
-637 RWQKNHSLTQ
+637 RWQKNHGYTQ
-647 TGVVD
+647 DGVVD
-652 ADTLQQLEAAETEW
+652 AQLLSAMEEAETSW
-666 LLRE
+666 KLRQ

>member
-1 MRKHMKKAKL
+1 MKRIKKM
-11 LCLLLALLGL
+11 CFLLALLGL
-21 LSACSAHSEAAA
+21 LSACSAHSVDA
-33 EKAAPTWQ
+33 EEQSAPTWQ
-41 SQYDLGVRYLSNG
+41 SRYDLGVRYLSDG
-54 NYEEA
+54 RYEEA
-59 ILAFNAAI
+59 ILAFTAAI
-67 EIDPKNAE
+67 EIDPKNAQA
-75 TYEQRGNAYWELA
+75 YEQRGDAYWELA
-88 QNAQGSEQT
+88 QSAQGSEQT
-97 EAYRCA
+97 DAYRSA
-103 AEDYESAMKW
+103 AEDYESAMQW
-113 GSETDVL
+113 GSETDEL
-120 YRRAADSYYGAQDYE
+120 YRRAADAYYGAQDYE
-135 KAESYY
+135 KAEFYY

-158 SRELGKENE
+158 SRALGTGKE

-174 RYRETGDNRCLQ
+174 RYLETGEERYLQ

-210 GFALVDLDENG
+210 GFALVDLDEDG
-221 TPELICGEIDTKG
+221 TPELICGEIDTQG

-249 KNDQVMELYNGFVD
+249 KNDQVTELYHGFVD

-268 DVRVTTAG
+268 DVRVTAAG

-289 VLQYVR
+289 ELQYVR

-307 SYAKTE
+307 SYAKSE
-313 DMAGERAYYFD
+313 DLAGDRAYYLD

-339 CTEGDDGYVL
+339 CTADDEYVL
-349 RFFANTPENC
+349 HFLASTPENC
-359 RDYLYYGTQTSQTT
+359 RKYLRDSIQASRQP
-373 AEEPQLSEQ
+373 EQPQLNEQ
-382 ELLALLR
+382 ELLALLQ
-389 ENVEWLNAVE
+389 ENLAWLNAVE
-399 NECFMAEVQWEEAYG
+399 NELFFVELRGASCMAVV
-414 AILSYENSQYGKI
+414 SYENGQYGAI
-427 KRLVPRPTVS
+427 KRLVPEGNSADIEQT
-437 SELKRH
+437 L
-443 VAEGEAV
+443 AEDEAI
-450 DPAERSFYPISNYSS
+450 DPAYRSFSPISNYSS
-465 KEQMLNDLCE
+465 KEQILNTLRDYMDVDCLGIMQNAYATVSDVLNDN
-475 YIDVDSPNIVQMSSS
+475 VW
-490 SVSDMLDED
+490 
-499 VLEFDG
+499 EFNG
-505 RLYMIRGGRGYGVYD
+505 GLYLVRGGRGYGVYD
-520 YDPQTLKIVS
+520 YDPQTLRIVS
-530 FDETTCE
+530 SDETACE
-537 AECDLLFFDQFY
+537 AECDLLYFEQFY

-566 HVEVTRSS
+566 HVGKAGSS

-597 LQQGSQGE
+597 LERGSQGE

-617 NYDGVVVDGDFGQAT
+617 NYDGVVVDGDFGPAT
-632 KAALM
+632 EAALM

>member
-1 MRKHMKKAKL
+1 MKRIKMM
-11 LCLLLALLGL
+11 CFLLALLGL
-21 LSACSAHSEAAA
+21 LSACSAHSVDA
-33 EKAAPTWQ
+33 EEQSAPTWQ
-41 SQYDLGVRYLSNG
+41 SRYDLGVRYLSDG
-54 NYEEA
+54 RYEEA
-59 ILAFNAAI
+59 ILAFTAAI
-67 EIDPKNAE
+67 EIDPKNAQA
-75 TYEQRGNAYWELA
+75 YEQRGDAYWELA
-88 QNAQGSEQT
+88 QSAQGSEQT
-97 EAYRCA
+97 DAYRSA
-103 AEDYESAMKW
+103 AEDYESAMQW
-113 GSETDVL
+113 GSETDEL
-120 YRRAADSYYGAQDYE
+120 YRRAADAYYGAQDYE

-158 SRELGKENE
+158 SRALGTGKE

-174 RYRETGDNRCLQ
+174 RYLETGEERYLQ

-210 GFALVDLDENG
+210 GFALVDLDEDG
-221 TPELICGEIDTKG
+221 TPELICGEIDTQG

-249 KNDQVMELYNGFVD
+249 KNDQVTELYHGFVD

-289 VLQYVR
+289 ELQYVR

-313 DMAGERAYYFD
+313 DVSGERVCYLD

-339 CTEGDDGYVL
+339 CTADDEYVL
-349 RFFANTPENC
+349 HFLANTPENC
-359 RDYLYYGTQTSQTT
+359 RKYLRDSIQASRQP
-373 AEEPQLSEQ
+373 EQPQLSEQ
-382 ELLALLR
+382 ELLALLQ
-389 ENVEWLNAVE
+389 ENLAWLNAVE
-399 NECFMAEVQWEEAYG
+399 GETFFVEGQGSYMAIV
-414 AILSYENSQYGKI
+414 SYENGQYGRI
-427 KRLVPRPTVS
+427 KRLVPSPATT
-437 SELKRH
+437 SELESTL
-443 VAEGEAV
+443 AEDEAI
-450 DPAERSFYPISNYSS
+450 DPTFSSYYPISNYSS
-465 KEQMLNDLCE
+465 KEQILDNLRE
-475 YIDVDSPNIVQMSSS
+475 YMDVDSLGIMQSPYAT
-490 SVSDMLDED
+490 VSDVLDANI
-499 VLEFDG
+499 LEFDG
-505 RLYMIRGGRGYGVYD
+505 GLYLVRGGRGYGVYD
-520 YDPQTLKIVS
+520 YDPQTLRIVS
-530 FDETTCE
+530 SDETACE
-537 AECDLLFFDQFY
+537 AECDLLYFEQFD

-561 RWIIV
+561 RWIIT
-566 HVEVTRSS
+566 HVAKAQSG

-617 NYDGVVVDGDFGQAT
+617 NYDGVVVDGDFGPVTAD
-632 KAALM
+632 AVM
-637 RWQKNHSLTQ
+637 RWQKNHGYTQ
-647 TGVVD
+647 DGVVD
-652 ADTLQQLEAAETEW
+652 ARLLSAMEEAETSW
-666 LLRE
+666 KLRQ

>member
-1 MRKHMKKAKL
+1 MKRIKMM
-11 LCLLLALLGL
+11 CFLLALLGL
-21 LSACSAHSEAAA
+21 LSACSAHSVDA
-33 EKAAPTWQ
+33 EEQSAPTWQ
-41 SQYDLGVRYLSNG
+41 SRYDLGVRYLSDG
-54 NYEEA
+54 RYEEA
-59 ILAFNAAI
+59 ILAFTAAI
-67 EIDPKNAE
+67 EIDPKNAQA
-75 TYEQRGNAYWELA
+75 YEQRGDAYWELA
-88 QNAQGSEQT
+88 QSAQGSEQT
-97 EAYRCA
+97 DAYRSA
-103 AEDYESAMKW
+103 AEDYESAMQW
-113 GSETDVL
+113 GSETDEL
-120 YRRAADSYYGAQDYE
+120 YRRAADAYYGAQDYE

-158 SRELGKENE
+158 SRALGTGKE

-174 RYRETGDNRCLQ
+174 RYLETGEERYLQ

-210 GFALVDLDENG
+210 GFALVDLDEDG

-249 KNDQVMELYNGFVD
+249 KNDQVMELYHGFVD

-289 VLQYVR
+289 ELQYVR

-313 DMAGERAYYFD
+313 DMSGEWAYYLD

-332 FDERLAA
+332 FNERLAD

-349 RFFANTPENC
+349 RFLANTPDNC
-359 RDYLYYGTQTSQTT
+359 RKYLRDSIQASQQPEQT
-373 AEEPQLSEQ
+373 QLSEQ
-382 ELLALLR
+382 ELLALLQ
-389 ENVEWLNAVE
+389 ENLAWLNAVE
-399 NECFMAEVQWEEAYG
+399 DELFFVELRGASCMAVV
-414 AILSYENSQYGKI
+414 SYENGQYGAI
-427 KRLVPRPTVS
+427 KRLVPSPATT
-437 SELKRH
+437 SELERSL
-443 VAEGEAV
+443 AEDEAV

-465 KEQMLNDLCE
+465 KEQMLDNLRE
-475 YIDVDSPNIVQMSSS
+475 YMDVDSLGIMQSPYAT
-490 SVSDMLDED
+490 VSD
-499 VLEFDG
+499 VLNDNVWEFNG
-505 RLYMIRGGRGYGVYD
+505 GLYLVRGGRGYGVFT

-537 AECDLLFFDQFY
+537 AECDLMRFGDYFD
-549 SVQTISFEKRNG
+549 SVQTISFEKRSG
-561 RWIIV
+561 RWIIT
-566 HVEVTRSS
+566 HIEKANSG

-605 DVKYVQAMLVVM
+605 DVKYVQAMLAVM
-617 NYDGVVVDGDFGQAT
+617 NYDGVVVDGDFGPVTAD
-632 KAALM
+632 AVM
-637 RWQKNHSLTQ
+637 RWQKNHGYTQ
-647 TGVVD
+647 DGIVD
-652 ADTLQQLEAAETEW
+652 AQLLSAMEEAETSW
-666 LLRE
+666 KLRQ